1 MLHIAKRSENRE
13 REREREKEEEDCGD
27 TQRGE
32 EEGRSKKSRTG
43 TESHLTSVDQQEV
56 SCETWL

>member
-1 MLHIAKRSENRE
+1 MKTG

>member
-1 MLHIAKRSENRE
+1 MLYIAKRSENRE

-32 EEGRSKKSRTG
+32 EEGRCKKSHTG
-43 TESHLTSVDQQEV
+43 TESRLISVDQQEV